1 MKISICC
8 DCTSLDVSWASVNHG
23 ILLCLECAGRH
34 RSLGVNISFIRSVY
48 MDTWSRDQV
57 IL

>member
-48 MDTWSRDQV
+48 MDTWSREQV